1 MRLTMTNNE
10 IYQIFNNLMEQ
21 FNNGEQK
28 FPVKINFYLQK
39 NKNTLMGFA
48 QEIETARLEIINNY
62 GNPSEDNPGQYII
75 PPENIEIAQQEL
87 NELFAL
93 EQDVQVYKTKIDD
106 FPADM
111 SLTAK
116 QMEALLFMIEE

>member
-1 MRLTMTNNE
+1 MIITMSNNE
-10 IYQIFNNLMEQ
+10 IYQIFTNLMEQ

-48 QEIETARLEIINNY
+48 QEIETARLGIINNY
-62 GNPSEDNPGQYII
+62 GSPSEDNPGQYII

-87 NELFAL
+87 DELFAL
-93 EQDVQVYKTKIDD
+93 EQDVQLYKTKIDD

-111 SLTAK
+111 SLTAS
-116 QMEALLFMIEE
+116 QMEALLFMIED

>member
-93 EQDVQVYKTKIDD
+93 EQDVQLYKIKIDD

-111 SLTAK
+111 SLTAS
-116 QMEALLFMIEE
+116 QMEALLFMIED

>member
-1 MRLTMTNNE
+1 MIITMSNNE
-10 IYQIFNNLMEQ
+10 IYQIFNNLMKQ

-39 NKNTLMGFA
+39 NKNTLMEFA
-48 QEIETARLEIINNY
+48 QEIETARLEIINSY
-62 GNPSEDNPGQYII
+62 GSPSEDNPGQYII

-93 EQDVQVYKTKIDD
+93 EQDVNIYKLSIDD
-106 FPADM
+106 FPEDM
-111 SLTAK
+111 SLTGN
-116 QMEALLFMIEE
+116 QMEALLFMIE

>member
-62 GNPSEDNPGQYII
+62 GNPSLPGRQMWM
-75 PPENIEIAQQEL
+75 PAQRDAEG
-87 NELFAL
+87 
-93 EQDVQVYKTKIDD
+93 Y
-106 FPADM
+106 
-111 SLTAK
+111 
-116 QMEALLFMIEE
+116 

>member
-1 MRLTMTNNE
+1 MTITMSNNE
-10 IYQIFNNLMEQ
+10 IYQIFNDLMEQ

-39 NKNTLMGFA
+39 NKKTLMGFA

-62 GNPSEDNPGQYII
+62 GSPSEDNPGQYVI
-75 PPENIEIAQQEL
+75 PSENIEIAQQEL

-93 EQDVQVYKTKIDD
+93 EQDVQLYKIKIDD

-116 QMEALLFMIEE
+116 QMEALLFMIED

>member
-1 MRLTMTNNE
+1 
-10 IYQIFNNLMEQ
+10 MEQ

-62 GNPSEDNPGQYII
+62 GSPSEDNPRQYII

-93 EQDVQVYKTKIDD
+93 EQDVNIYKLSIDN
-106 FPADM
+106 FPEDM
-111 SLTAK
+111 SLTGN
-116 QMEALLFMIEE
+116 QMEALLFMIE